1 MQTIGIILAAGLGTR
16 MQSNIPKQF
25 IELNGIPVLLYSVK
39 LFLESPEICRVGIVV
54 AKEFISAVERM
65 VASFHNTKPLD
76 IIEGGTSRIESTY
89 NAFQYCTRYLL
100 NDFAMVIHDAARPLL
115 SERDL
120 ENFLAHFRTASVS
133 VLVSKVT
140 DTVYKLSEEGDLFN
154 VVDRSY
160 LRHAQTPQ
168 AFKTEVLG
176 KAFILWEKLSKSEK
190 MNYTDD
196 VSLVRAFC
204 PDIKIQMVEAQDL
217 NFKITTQQD
226 LLLAEKLLRE

>member
-25 IELNGIPVLLYSVK
+25 IELNDIPILLYSVK
-39 LFLESPEICRVGIVV
+39 LFLESLEICRIGIVV
-54 AKEFISAVERM
+54 AKESISAVERM
-65 VASFHNTKPLD
+65 VASFHNTKPFD

-115 SERDL
+115 SHRDL
-120 ENFLAHFRTASVS
+120 ENFLAHFRTASAS

-140 DTVYKLSEEGDLFN
+140 DTVYKLSEAGDLFD
-154 VVDRSY
+154 VLDRSY
-160 LRHAQTPQ
+160 LRNAQTPQ
-168 AFKTEVLG
+168 AFKAEVLG
-176 KAFILWEKLSKSEK
+176 KAFTLWEKLSKCEK